1 MNRKKTE
8 ARDTY
13 NKLAKELSALETNL
27 KRDAEDQNM
36 QYRQEWQLEKD
47 VLSALETDSGE
58 MNTSVNVE
66 SVIQKLPDS
75 NQENDFAGEQELEK
89 QAGLI
94 ERKRQGLG
102 RPNLIYVKN
111 FAATINDKSCEKGDS

>member
-1 MNRKKTE
+1 
-8 ARDTY
+8 
-13 NKLAKELSALETNL
+13 
-27 KRDAEDQNM
+27 M

-75 NQENDFAGEQELEK
+75 NQENDFADGQELEK
-89 QAGLI
+89 QAGGYGECIHISVRHQRFCLN
-94 ERKRQGLG
+94 RYPG
-102 RPNLIYVKN
+102 R
-111 FAATINDKSCEKGDS
+111 

>member
-58 MNTSVNVE
+58 MNTSVNDE

-75 NQENDFAGEQELEK
+75 NQENDLQMNRNWK
-89 QAGLI
+89 S
-94 ERKRQGLG
+94 RQ
-102 RPNLIYVKN
+102 
-111 FAATINDKSCEKGDS
+111 AATENVIHISVRHQRFCLNRYPGR